1 MTTKLLADVERTNAD
16 KGQQY
21 ALGLLLRFLQTCLKL
36 RQLDVAYRRAIYFR
50 KRDERERAIQTANEL
65 AQRKADRLRE
75 ARDAHEKA
83 QTELEEGAEKTD
95 FDEAKFMQEFDEH
108 ESNATV
114 EIPPEVVPD
123 KDGDIPFEEDK

>member
-21 ALGLLLRFLQTCLKL
+21 ALGLLLRFLQTCLKF

-50 KRDERERAIQTANEL
+50 KRDERERAIQTEL

-75 ARDAHEKA
+75 ARDAHEK
-83 QTELEEGAEKTD
+83 EKT
-95 FDEAKFMQEFDEH
+95 DEAKFMQEFDEH

-114 EIPPEVVPD
+114 EIPPEVVQ
-123 KDGDIPFEEDK
+123 DGDIPFEEDK